1 MSCPFSAGDPHGFA
15 SRLAPRQRLRTSQ
28 VYAMANTPV
37 PRLKDVAKAANVSL
51 AAASRIL
58 RGDRERFGEETCQRV
73 LEASRQLGWRRN
85 LLVSGMQTGRTQTIG
100 VMIPPFDSFWVSVLS
115 GIHDT
120 LSASD
125 YLPITIWIGSLGDM
139 PHFETDEAEGLRQI
153 NRLLDRRVD
162 GLIMWP
168 PFGVAYYHHFP
179 EFVERR
185 VPVAMIDHYS
195 TVADSVETDEEQATA
210 VVASHLL
217 ELGHRRIA
225 CLSSR
230 ETPSQTWA
238 IKRRGSFEDAVR
250 RCPDAQVK
258 SWRLNPQGTNGREV
272 ARALLADELHPTAVF
287 TVSDHEAAFVY
298 EAAADAGIAIPE
310 ELSVVGFADLDFAAT
325 MAPPLT
331 TMRQKPHEIGCLA
344 AKLIMDRIDERKGYA
359 VSDVDAPT
367 TIKVTADLIIRSS
380 TAPPR

>member
-1 MSCPFSAGDPHGFA
+1 
-15 SRLAPRQRLRTSQ
+15 
-28 VYAMANTPV
+28 
-37 PRLKDVAKAANVSL
+37 VSL

-58 RGDRERFGEETCQRV
+58 RGDRERFGEETCRRV

-100 VMIPPFDSFWVSVLS
+100 VMIPPYDSFWVSVLS

-120 LSASD
+120 LGASD
-125 YLPITIWIGSLGDM
+125 YLPITVWIGSLGDL
-139 PHFETDEAEGLRQI
+139 PHFEKDEAEGLRQI

-168 PFGVAYYHHFP
+168 AFSLAYYHHFP

-185 VPVAMIDHYS
+185 VPVAVIDHYS

-210 VVASHLL
+210 VVADHLL
-217 ELGHRRIA
+217 GLGHRRIA

-238 IKRRGSFEDAVR
+238 VRRRTSFEEAVR
-250 RCPDAQVK
+250 RHPEATIK

-272 ARALLADELHPTAVF
+272 ARDLLTDDLRPTAVF
-287 TVSDHEAAFVY
+287 AASDHEAAFVHD
-298 EAAADAGIAIPE
+298 AAVELGMKIPND
-310 ELSVVGFADLDFAAT
+310 LSIVGFADLDFAGT
-325 MAPPLT
+325 MDPPLT
-331 TMRQKPHEIGCLA
+331 TMRQKPHEIGRLA
-344 AKLIMDRIDERKGYA
+344 AKLIMDRIDGIVPDDNE
-359 VSDVDAPT
+359 PT
-367 TIKVTADLIIRSS
+367 TIKVAAELVVRNS
-380 TAPPR
+380 TGPPLS

>member
-1 MSCPFSAGDPHGFA
+1 
-15 SRLAPRQRLRTSQ
+15 
-28 VYAMANTPV
+28 MANSPV

-58 RGDRERFGEETCQRV
+58 RGDRERFGEETCRRV

-100 VMIPPFDSFWVSVLS
+100 VMIPPYDSFWVSVLS

-120 LSASD
+120 LAASD
-125 YLPITIWIGSLGDM
+125 YLPITVWIGSLGDM
-139 PHFETDEAEGLRQI
+139 PHFEKDEAEGLRQI

-168 PFGVAYYHHFP
+168 AFSLAYYHHFP

-185 VPVAMIDHYS
+185 VPVAVIDHYS

-210 VVASHLL
+210 VVADHLL
-217 ELGHRRIA
+217 SLGHRRIA

-230 ETPSQTWA
+230 ETPTQTWA
-238 IKRRGSFEDAVR
+238 VRRRTSFEEAVR
-250 RCPDAQVK
+250 RNPEATIK

-272 ARALLADELHPTAVF
+272 ARDLLTDDLRPTAVF
-287 TVSDHEAAFVY
+287 AASDHEAAFIHD
-298 EAAADAGIAIPE
+298 AAVELGMRIPND
-310 ELSVVGFADLDFAAT
+310 LSIVGFADLDFAAT
-325 MAPPLT
+325 MDPPLT
-331 TMRQKPHEIGCLA
+331 TMRQKPHEIGRLA
-344 AKLIMDRIDERKGYA
+344 AKLIMDRIDGIVPDDNE
-359 VSDVDAPT
+359 PT
-367 TIKVTADLIIRSS
+367 TIKVAAELIVRSS
-380 TAPPR
+380 TAPPSN

>member
-1 MSCPFSAGDPHGFA
+1 
-15 SRLAPRQRLRTSQ
+15 
-28 VYAMANTPV
+28 MANTPV

-58 RGDRERFGEETCQRV
+58 RGDRERFGEETCRRV

-100 VMIPPFDSFWVSVLS
+100 VMIPPYDSFWVRVLS

-120 LSASD
+120 LGASD
-125 YLPITIWIGSLGDM
+125 YLPITVWIGSLGDM
-139 PHFETDEAEGLRQI
+139 PHFEKDEAEGLRQI

-168 PFGVAYYHHFP
+168 AFSLAYYHHFP

-185 VPVAMIDHYS
+185 VPVAVIDHYS

-210 VVASHLL
+210 VVADHLL
-217 ELGHRRIA
+217 RLGHRRIA

-230 ETPSQTWA
+230 ETPTQTWA
-238 IKRRGSFEDAVR
+238 VRRRTSFEEAVR
-250 RCPDAQVK
+250 RNPEATIK

-272 ARALLADELHPTAVF
+272 ARDLLTDDLRPTAVF
-287 TVSDHEAAFVY
+287 AASDHEAAFVHD
-298 EAAADAGIAIPE
+298 AAVELGMTIPND
-310 ELSVVGFADLDFAAT
+310 LSIVGFADLDFAAT
-325 MAPPLT
+325 MDPPLT
-331 TMRQKPHEIGCLA
+331 TMRQRPHEIGRLA
-344 AKLIMDRIDERKGYA
+344 AKLIMDRIDGVVPDDNE
-359 VSDVDAPT
+359 PT
-367 TIKVTADLIIRSS
+367 TIKVAAELIVRDS
-380 TAPPR
+380 TAPPSS